1 MMGLSRPVLRRI
13 QGVMF
18 KLPLMITCEAFE
30 DFIIAYLD
38 DELTPKQK
46 FVFEMHLKVCRE
58 CRDYLHAYRA
68 SIEAARLTA
77 SAPPP
82 VLPDQV
88 PDDLV
93 KAVLDAR
100 DA

>member
-1 MMGLSRPVLRRI
+1 MGLSRPVVRRI
-13 QGVMF
+13 QGAMF

-30 DFIIAYLD
+30 DFIVSYLD

-58 CRDYLHAYRA
+58 CRQYLRAYRA
-68 SIEAARLTA
+68 SMELTKHTA
-77 SAPPP
+77 SASPPI
-82 VLPDQV
+82 LPDQV